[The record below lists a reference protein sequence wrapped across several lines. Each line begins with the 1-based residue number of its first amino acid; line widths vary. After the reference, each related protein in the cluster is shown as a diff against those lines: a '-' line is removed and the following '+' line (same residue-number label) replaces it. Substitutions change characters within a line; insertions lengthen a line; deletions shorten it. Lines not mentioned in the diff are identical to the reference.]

1 MRLRVIIIIILKP
14 ESVGWLIKRFDL
26 LELRLMFRLMDRVT
40 DGISP
45 MLKCLEDHII
55 NAGLADMMLA
65 AELITQ
71 VNKNCNSFQLWEG
84 YKLFNLYFR
93 ILKSMW
99 NDYCHCLT
107 NLVN

>member
-1 MRLRVIIIIILKP
+1 
-14 ESVGWLIKRFDL
+14 
-26 LELRLMFRLMDRVT
+26 MFRLMDRVT

-71 VNKNCNSFQLWEG
+71 VNKNCNSFQL
-84 YKLFNLYFR
+84 
-93 ILKSMW
+93 
-99 NDYCHCLT
+99 
-107 NLVN
+107 